1 MTSMC
6 VITSEI
12 GDFYKARKFFE
23 SHKNYMALDFI
34 SDGDYKTAVKNNDIT
49 AIRDYMP
56 KEGES
61 KNDLVNSRKYN
72 YICITDIGIDSEYKV
87 MYCNNMAMDYLQTV
101 INELYDLSIDEYDC
115 IMLLPDSIKES
126 SKEEYINYM
135 KEEFKSVENYFPE
148 EKNIRLISYKPKNK
162 ILCMQ
167 LSGEFDYL
175 SEPVICI
182 SSDTNLTND
191 VNEMT
196 TKKLE
201 LGKLYKIE
209 KTEYE
214 NGIKAKE
221 SAINY
226 IKGLTIDIDP
236 NSIVNKIQ
244 IDASNIFNDIR
255 KNITIMMQRLLLIYC
270 ANLERVI

>member
-1 MTSMC
+1 
-6 VITSEI
+6 
-12 GDFYKARKFFE
+12 
-23 SHKNYMALDFI
+23 
-34 SDGDYKTAVKNNDIT
+34 
-49 AIRDYMP
+49 
-56 KEGES
+56 
-61 KNDLVNSRKYN
+61 
-72 YICITDIGIDSEYKV
+72 
-87 MYCNNMAMDYLQTV
+87 
-101 INELYDLSIDEYDC
+101 
-115 IMLLPDSIKES
+115 
-126 SKEEYINYM
+126 
-135 KEEFKSVENYFPE
+135 
-148 EKNIRLISYKPKNK
+148 
-162 ILCMQ
+162 MQ

-209 KTEYE
+209 KPEYE
-214 NGIKAKE
+214 NEIKAKE

-244 IDASNIFNDIR
+244 IDASNILNDIR